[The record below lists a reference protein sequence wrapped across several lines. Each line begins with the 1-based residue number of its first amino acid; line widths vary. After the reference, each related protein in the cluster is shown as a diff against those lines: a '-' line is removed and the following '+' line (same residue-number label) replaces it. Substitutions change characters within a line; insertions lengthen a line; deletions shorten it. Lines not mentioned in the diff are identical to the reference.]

1 MGNLNWLLCF
11 NIARVYPSGDLPMKL
26 RLASIALAF
35 LALSALAAAP
45 DAVEKSKKEKGLV
58 IYGNVAADNFAPI
71 VADFRKKYPWIKVE
85 TLDLGPAPAFERY
98 LTESSV
104 GHRSAD
110 LIAAA
115 SPTVWIRFVKRGE
128 LEPYEAVGAKDL
140 PDWSR
145 PFPGLYTLSTDPM
158 VIVYNKLLLKDAK
171 LQPRSIAQLRALVKS
186 DPKLFANR
194 MTTYD
199 ALRHPF
205 AYAIHWT
212 YAKERGDEAWAM
224 FRELGPITRPEGG
237 GASMVEKVAVGE
249 YTTIYFSSPLTF
261 YKSMKDMKE
270 SPVLAWNLIEDGTPV
285 MMRGIGITKKSQ
297 NKAAAQLFVDFVISR
312 EGQLAAARGGM
323 TPYRPDVKASEVP
336 FLTYDEIVK
345 RVGEKNVILIRY
357 DEKMVDDMKAFTDK
371 WRATYRFAKP

>member
-1 MGNLNWLLCF
+1 MRTLKGWLWQP
-11 NIARVYPSGDLPMKL
+11 VT
-26 RLASIALAF
+26 ALL
-35 LALSALAAAP
+35 LALGVQANAALP
-45 DAVEKSKKEKGLV
+45 GAVEASKKEKGLV
-58 IYGNVAADNFAPI
+58 IYGNVAPDNFAP
-71 VADFRKKYPWIKVE
+71 VAEAFRKKYPWISVKI
-85 TLDLGPAPAFERY
+85 LDLGPAPAFERY

-128 LEPYEAVGAKDL
+128 LEPYQAEGAKDV
-140 PDWSR
+140 PEWSR

-158 VIVYNKLLLKDAK
+158 VIVYNKLLLKGDK
-171 LQPRSIAQLRALVKS
+171 QPKSMAQLRALAKS
-186 DPKLFANR
+186 NPKDFANR

-212 YAKERGDEAWAM
+212 YAKERGQGAWDT
-224 FRELGPITRPEGG
+224 FKELGPITRPEGG
-237 GASMVEKVAVGE
+237 GASMIEKVAVGE
-249 YTTIYFSSPLTF
+249 YTTVYFSSPLTF
-261 YKSMKDMKE
+261 YKSMKDMKS
-270 SPVLAWNLIEDGTPV
+270 SPVLEWHLIEDGTPV

-297 NKAAAQLFVDFVISR
+297 NKASAQLLVDFVISR

-323 TPYRPDVKASEVP
+323 TPYRSDVKASEVP

-345 RVGEKNVILIRY
+345 RVGEKNVILIKY
-357 DEKMVDDMKAFTDK
+357 DEKMVDEMKSFTDK
-371 WRATYRFAKP
+371 WRAAYRFAKE

>member
-1 MGNLNWLLCF
+1 
-11 NIARVYPSGDLPMKL
+11 MKCL
-26 RLASIALAF
+26 ALALVTLL
-35 LALSALAAAP
+35 LALPTTAASP
-45 DAVEKSKKEKGLV
+45 DAVEKSKQEKGLV

-71 VADFRKKYPWIKVE
+71 IAEFRKKYPWITVK

-115 SPTVWIRFVKRGE
+115 SPTVWLRFIKRGE
-128 LEPYEAVGAKDL
+128 LEPYAAEGAQAL
-140 PDWSR
+140 PEWSR

-158 VIVYNKLLLKDAK
+158 VIVYNKLLLPPER
-171 LQPRSIAQLRALVKS
+171 QPKSIAQLRALAKS
-186 DPKLFANR
+186 HPKDFANR

-212 YAKERGDEAWAM
+212 YAKERGQSAWDA
-224 FRELGPITRPEGG
+224 FKELGPITRPEGG

-261 YKSMKDMKE
+261 YKSMKDMKS
-270 SPVLAWNLIEDGTPV
+270 SPVLGWNLIEDGTPV

-297 NKAAAQLFVDFVISR
+297 NKSSAQLFIDFVISR
-312 EGQLAAARGGM
+312 PGQLAAARGGM
-323 TPYRPDVKASEVP
+323 TPYRSDVRPDEVP
-336 FLTYDEIVK
+336 FLTYDAIRE
-345 RVGEKNVILIRY
+345 RVGERNVLLIKY
-357 DEKMVDDMKAFTDK
+357 DEKMVADMKAFTDA
-371 WRATYRFAKP
+371 WRAAYRFAKP

>member
-1 MGNLNWLLCF
+1 MKRFALCLATLMF
-11 NIARVYPSGDLPMKL
+11 ALP
-26 RLASIALAF
+26 
-35 LALSALAAAP
+35 ALAASP
-45 DAVEKSKKEKGLV
+45 DAVERSKQEKGLV

-71 VADFRKKYPWIKVE
+71 IAEFRKKYPWISVK

-115 SPTVWIRFVKRGE
+115 SPTVWLRFIKRGE
-128 LEPYEAVGAKDL
+128 LEPYVAEGAQEL
-140 PDWSR
+140 PEWSR

-158 VIVYNKLLLKDAK
+158 VIVYNKLLLPPER
-171 LQPRSIAQLRALVKS
+171 QPKSIAQLRALAKS
-186 DPKLFANR
+186 HPKDFANR

-212 YAKERGDEAWAM
+212 YAKERGQGAWDT
-224 FRELGPITRPEGG
+224 FKELGPITRPEGG

-261 YKSMKDMKE
+261 YKSMKDMKS

-285 MMRGIGITKKSQ
+285 MMRGIGITRKSQ
-297 NKAAAQLFVDFVISR
+297 NKGSAQLFIDFVVSR
-312 EGQLAAARGGM
+312 PGQLAAARGGM
-323 TPYRPDVKASEVP
+323 TPYRSDVRPDEVP
-336 FLTYDEIVK
+336 FLTFDAIRE
-345 RVGEKNVILIRY
+345 RLGEKNVLLIKY
-357 DEKMVDDMKAFTDK
+357 DEKMVADMKAFTDA
-371 WRATYRFAKP
+371 WRAAYRFAKP

>member
-1 MGNLNWLLCF
+1 
-11 NIARVYPSGDLPMKL
+11 MKYL
-26 RLASIALAF
+26 VPV
-35 LALSALAAAP
+35 LAAALCALPATAAPP
-45 DAVEKSKKEKGLV
+45 DAVEKSKRENGLV

-71 VADFRKKYPWIKVE
+71 IAEFRKKYPWISVK

-115 SPTVWIRFVKRGE
+115 SPTVWLRFIKRGE
-128 LEPYEAVGAKDL
+128 LEPYEAEGAQQL
-140 PDWSR
+140 PEWSR

-158 VIVYNKLLLKDAK
+158 VIVYNKLLLPPERRPK
-171 LQPRSIAQLRALVKS
+171 SIAQLRALAKS
-186 DPKLFANR
+186 HPKDFANR

-212 YAKERGDEAWAM
+212 YAKERGQAAWDA
-224 FRELGPITRPEGG
+224 FKELGPITRPEGG

-249 YTTIYFSSPLTF
+249 YTIVYFSSPLTF
-261 YKSMKDMKE
+261 YKSMKDMKS
-270 SPVLAWNLIEDGTPV
+270 SPVLAWSLIEDGTPV

-297 NKAAAQLFVDFVISR
+297 NKSSAQLFIDFVVSR
-312 EGQLAAARGGM
+312 PGQLAAARGGM
-323 TPYRPDVKASEVP
+323 TPYRSDVRPDEVP
-336 FLTYDEIVK
+336 FLTFDAIRN
-345 RVGEKNVILIRY
+345 RVGDKNVLLIKY
-357 DEKMVDDMKAFTDK
+357 DEKMVADMKAFTDA
-371 WRATYRFAKP
+371 WRAAYRFAKP

>member
-1 MGNLNWLLCF
+1 
-11 NIARVYPSGDLPMKL
+11 MK
-26 RLASIALAF
+26 RILAVLAVAF
-35 LALSALAAAP
+35 FSLHAQAAPP

-58 IYGNVAADNFAPI
+58 IYGNVASDNFAPI
-71 VADFRKKYPWIKVE
+71 IAEFQKKYPWITVK

-115 SPTVWIRFVKRGE
+115 SPTVWMRFVKRGE
-128 LEPYEAVGAKDL
+128 LEPYVAEGSRDL
-140 PDWSR
+140 PEWSR

-158 VIVYNKLLLKDAK
+158 VIVYNKLLLAPER
-171 LQPRSIAQLRALVKS
+171 QPKSLAQLRALLKS
-186 DPKLFANR
+186 HPRDFANR

-212 YAKERGDEAWAM
+212 YAKERGQAAWDA
-224 FRELGPITRPEGG
+224 FKELGPATRPEGG

-249 YTTIYFSSPLTF
+249 YTTVYFSSPLTF
-261 YKSMKDMKE
+261 YKNMKDMKS

-297 NKAAAQLFVDFVISR
+297 NKYSAQLFIDFVVSR
-312 EGQLAAARGGM
+312 PGQLAAARGGM
-323 TPYRPDVKASEVP
+323 TPYRADIRPDEVP
-336 FLTYDEIVK
+336 FLTFDAIVE
-345 RVGEKNVILIRY
+345 RIGARNVLLIKY
-357 DEKMVDDMKAFTDK
+357 DEKMVTDMKSFTDA
-371 WRATYRFAKP
+371 WRAAYRFAKP

>member
-1 MGNLNWLLCF
+1 MNIKLSFFRLSFILAALLLC
-11 NIARVYPSGDLPMKL
+11 
-26 RLASIALAF
+26 ALAE
-35 LALSALAAAP
+35 AADP
-45 DAVEKSKKEKGLV
+45 GAVEKSRQEKGLV
-58 IYGNVAADNFAPI
+58 IYGNVASDNFAPI
-71 VADFRKKYPWIKVE
+71 VREFNKKYPWIKVE

-98 LTESSV
+98 LTESST

-128 LEPYEAVGAKDL
+128 LEPYIAADSQAL
-140 PDWSR
+140 PEWSR

-158 VIVYNKLLLKDAK
+158 VIVYNKLLLKGDK
-171 LQPRSIAQLRALVKS
+171 IPKSIAQLRALAKAN
-186 DPKLFANR
+186 PKDFANR

-212 YAKERGDEAWAM
+212 YAKERGDEAWKT
-224 FRELGPITRPEGG
+224 FKELGPITRPEGG
-237 GASMVEKVAVGE
+237 GASMVEKVAAGE

-261 YKSMKDMKE
+261 YNSMRDMKT
-270 SPVLAWNLIEDGTPV
+270 SPVLGWNLIEDGTPV

-297 NKAAAQLFVDFVISR
+297 NKASAQLFLDFVVSR

-323 TPYRPDVKASEVP
+323 TPYRTDVKKDEVP
-336 FLTYDEIVK
+336 FLTFDSIREK
-345 RVGEKNVILIRY
+345 VGEKNVILIKY
-357 DEKMVDDMKAFTDK
+357 DEKMVGDMKSFTDR
-371 WRATYRFAKP
+371 WRAAYRFAKP

>member
-1 MGNLNWLLCF
+1 
-11 NIARVYPSGDLPMKL
+11 MKWI
-26 RLASIALAF
+26 LAVALAICVT
-35 LALSALAAAP
+35 AQAAAP

-58 IYGNVAADNFAPI
+58 IYGNVASDNFAPI
-71 VADFRKKYPWIKVE
+71 VAEFRRKYPWIEVK

-115 SPTVWIRFVKRGE
+115 SPTVWIRFIKRGE
-128 LEPYEAVGAKDL
+128 LEPYQAEGSAQL
-140 PDWSR
+140 PEWSR
-145 PFPGLYTLSTDPM
+145 PFPGLYTLSTDPL
-158 VIVYNKLLLKDAK
+158 VIVYNKVLLKGDK
-171 LQPRSIAQLRALVKS
+171 QPKSIAQLRALAKS
-186 DPKLFANR
+186 HPKEFANR

-212 YAKERGDEAWAM
+212 YAKERGQDAWNT

-261 YKSMKDMKE
+261 YKSMKDMKS

-297 NKAAAQLFVDFVISR
+297 NKASAQLFIDFVVSR
-312 EGQLAAARGGM
+312 EGQLAASKGGM
-323 TPYRPDVKASEVP
+323 TPYRSDVKPEEVP
-336 FLTYDEIVK
+336 FLTYDAIRQK
-345 RVGEKNVILIRY
+345 VGDKNVLLIKY
-357 DEKMVDDMKAFTDK
+357 DEKMVDDIKSFTDQ
-371 WRATYRFAKP
+371 WRAAYRFAKP

>member
-1 MGNLNWLLCF
+1 VKRLLAL
-11 NIARVYPSGDLPMKL
+11 IAAC
-26 RLASIALAF
+26 LASAAF
-35 LALSALAAAP
+35 AAAP
-45 DAVEKSKKEKGLV
+45 DAVDKSKKEKGLV

-71 VADFRKKYPWIKVE
+71 VDAFRKRYPWIGVK

-98 LTESSV
+98 LTESSLN
-104 GHRSAD
+104 HRSAD

-115 SPTVWIRFVKRGE
+115 SPTVWIRFVGRGE
-128 LEPYEAVGAKDL
+128 LEPYEAAGAKEL

-158 VIVYNKLLLKDAK
+158 VIVYNKLLLKGDK
-171 LQPRSIAQLRALVKS
+171 QPKSIAQLRALLKS
-186 DPKLFANR
+186 HPKDFANR

-212 YAKERGDEAWAM
+212 YAKERGDFAWET
-224 FRELGPITRPEGG
+224 FRELGPVTRPEGG
-237 GASMVEKVAVGE
+237 GASMVEKVAAGE
-249 YTTIYFSSPLTF
+249 YTTVYFSSPLTF
-261 YKSMKDMKE
+261 YKSMKDMKS
-270 SPVLAWNLIEDGTPV
+270 SPVLEWHLIEDGTPV

-297 NKAAAQLFVDFVISR
+297 NKASAQLFLDFVVSR

-323 TPYRPDVKASEVP
+323 TPYRSDVKASEVP
-336 FLTYDEIVK
+336 FLTYDEIVR
-345 RVGEKNVILIRY
+345 RVGEKNVILIKY
-357 DEKMVDDMKAFTDK
+357 DPRMVDEMKAFSDK

>member
-1 MGNLNWLLCF
+1 MKKLL
-11 NIARVYPSGDLPMKL
+11 
-26 RLASIALAF
+26 ALALCILP
-35 LALSALAAAP
+35 LAAHPAAP
-45 DAVEKSKKEKGLV
+45 DAVEKSKGEKGLV

-71 VADFRKKYPWIKVE
+71 VAEFGRKYPWIKVQ

-115 SPTVWIRFVKRGE
+115 SPTVWIRFVNRGE
-128 LEPYEAVGAKDL
+128 LEPYVAEGAAAL
-140 PDWSR
+140 PDWSK

-158 VIVYNKLLLKDAK
+158 VIVYNKLLLPAEKRPK
-171 LQPRSIAQLRALVKS
+171 SMAQLRALAKRH
-186 DPKLFANR
+186 PKDFANR

-212 YAKERGDEAWAM
+212 YAKERGQEAWDT
-224 FRELGPITRPEGG
+224 FKELGPITRPEGG

-249 YTTIYFSSPLTF
+249 YTTVYFSSPLTF
-261 YKSMKDMKE
+261 FKSMKDMKT

-297 NKAAAQLFVDFVISR
+297 NKHSAQLFIDFVVSR
-312 EGQLAAARGGM
+312 AGQLAAARGGM
-323 TPYRPDVKASEVP
+323 TPYRSDIRPDEVP
-336 FLTYDEIVK
+336 FLTYDAI
-345 RVGEKNVILIRY
+345 RQAVGERNVLLIKY
-357 DEKMVDDMKAFTDK
+357 DEKMVSDMKGFTDA
-371 WRATYRFAKP
+371 WRAAYRFAKP

>member
-1 MGNLNWLLCF
+1 MKTL
-11 NIARVYPSGDLPMKL
+11 IA
-26 RLASIALAF
+26 ALVAT
-35 LALSALAAAP
+35 LSAALVQAAAP
-45 DAVEKSKKEKGLV
+45 DAVERSRQEKGIV
-58 IYGNVAADNFAPI
+58 IYGNVAADNFAPV
-71 VADFRKKYPWIKVE
+71 VAEFRKKYPWISVK

-98 LTESSV
+98 LTESSL

-115 SPTVWIRFVKRGE
+115 SPTVWVRFIKRGE
-128 LEPYEAVGAKDL
+128 LEPYQAEGAQAL

-158 VIVYNKLLLKDAK
+158 VIVYNKILLPPER
-171 LQPRSIAQLRALVKS
+171 QPKSITQLRALLKS
-186 DPKLFANR
+186 HPKDFANR

-212 YAKERGDEAWAM
+212 YAKERGEEAWNT
-224 FRELGPITRPEGG
+224 FRELGPVTRPEGG
-237 GASMVEKVAVGE
+237 GASMVEKVAAGE
-249 YTTIYFSSPLTF
+249 YTTVYFSSPLTF
-261 YKSMKDMKE
+261 YKSMKDMKS

-297 NKAAAQLFVDFVISR
+297 NKASAQLFLDFCISR

-323 TPYRPDVKASEVP
+323 TPYRSDVRADEVP
-336 FLTYDEIVK
+336 FLTYDAIRQ
-345 RVGEKNVILIRY
+345 RVGEKNVLLIKY
-357 DEKMVDDMKAFTDK
+357 DEKMVDEMKDFTTK
-371 WRATYRFAKP
+371 WRAAYRFAKP

>member
-1 MGNLNWLLCF
+1 
-11 NIARVYPSGDLPMKL
+11 MK
-26 RLASIALAF
+26 SALAVVVATF
-35 LALSALAAAP
+35 LGLMAHAAAP
-45 DAVEKSKKEKGLV
+45 DAVERSKQEKGLV

-71 VADFRKKYPWIKVE
+71 IAEFRKKYPWISVK

-115 SPTVWIRFVKRGE
+115 SPTVWLRFIKRGE
-128 LEPYEAVGAKDL
+128 LEPYAAEGAQQL
-140 PDWSR
+140 PEWSR

-158 VIVYNKLLLKDAK
+158 VIVYNKLLLPPER
-171 LQPRSIAQLRALVKS
+171 QPRSIAQLRALAKS
-186 DPKLFANR
+186 HPKDFANR

-212 YAKERGDEAWAM
+212 YAKERGQAAWDA
-224 FRELGPITRPEGG
+224 FKELGPITRPEGG

-261 YKSMKDMKE
+261 HKSMKDMKS

-297 NKAAAQLFVDFVISR
+297 NKSSAQLFIDFVVSR
-312 EGQLAAARGGM
+312 PGQLAAARGGM
-323 TPYRPDVKASEVP
+323 TPYRSDVRPDEVP
-336 FLTYDEIVK
+336 FLTFDAIRE
-345 RVGEKNVILIRY
+345 RVGEKNVLLIKY
-357 DEKMVDDMKAFTDK
+357 DEKMVADMKAFTDA
-371 WRATYRFAKP
+371 WRAAYRFAKP

>member
-1 MGNLNWLLCF
+1 MRTSKRWLWHP
-11 NIARVYPSGDLPMKL
+11 VT
-26 RLASIALAF
+26 AF
-35 LALSALAAAP
+35 LLVLCVQANAAQP
-45 DAVEKSKKEKGLV
+45 GAVEASKKEKGLV

-71 VADFRKKYPWIKVE
+71 VAEFRKKYPWIKVQ

-128 LEPYEAVGAKDL
+128 LEPYIAEGAAQL

-145 PFPGLYTLSTDPM
+145 PYPGLYTLSTDPM
-158 VIVYNKLLLKDAK
+158 VIVYNKLLLKGDK
-171 LQPRSIAQLRALVKS
+171 QPKSMAQLRALAKS
-186 DPKLFANR
+186 NPKDFANR

-212 YAKERGDEAWAM
+212 YAKERGQQAWDT

-237 GASMVEKVAVGE
+237 GASMIEKVAVGE
-249 YTTIYFSSPLTF
+249 YTTVYFSSPLTF
-261 YKSMKDMKE
+261 YKSMKDMKS
-270 SPVLAWNLIEDGTPV
+270 SPVLEWHLIEDGTPV

-297 NKAAAQLFVDFVISR
+297 SKASAQLLVDFVISR

-323 TPYRPDVKASEVP
+323 TPYRSDVKASEVP

-371 WRATYRFAKP
+371 WRAAYRFAKE

>member
-1 MGNLNWLLCF
+1 MNERIPSMARAVAWILL
-11 NIARVYPSGDLPMKL
+11 
-26 RLASIALAF
+26 LACAPAP
-35 LALSALAAAP
+35 AAAP
-45 DAVEKSKKEKGLV
+45 DAVEKSRKEKGLV

-71 VADFRKKYPWIKVE
+71 VADFNKKYPWIKVE

-98 LTESSV
+98 LTESST

-128 LEPYEAVGAKDL
+128 LEPYVAEGSQAL
-140 PDWSR
+140 PEWSK

-158 VIVYNKLLLKDAK
+158 VIVYNKLVLPPER
-171 LQPRSIAQLRALVKS
+171 QPKSMAQLRALVKS
-186 DPKLFANR
+186 YPKDFANR

-212 YAKERGDEAWAM
+212 YAKERGAEAWQM
-224 FRELGPITRPEGG
+224 FKELGPLTRPEGG
-237 GASMVEKVAVGE
+237 GASMVEKVAAGE

-261 YKSMKDMKE
+261 YNSMRDMKS
-270 SPVLAWNLIEDGTPV
+270 SPVLGWNLIEDGTPV

-297 NKAAAQLFVDFVISR
+297 NKNSAQLFLDFVVSR

-323 TPYRPDVKASEVP
+323 TPYRPDVKKEEVP
-336 FLTYDEIVK
+336 FLTFDAIKE
-345 RVGEKNVILIRY
+345 RVGEKNVILIKY
-357 DEKMVDDMKAFTDK
+357 DERMVADMKSFTDR

>member
-1 MGNLNWLLCF
+1 MLKKWSALMCLSF
-11 NIARVYPSGDLPMKL
+11 
-26 RLASIALAF
+26 ALAG
-35 LALSALAAAP
+35 AALAAGP
-45 DAVEKSKKEKGLV
+45 GAVEQSRKEKGLV
-58 IYGNVAADNFAPI
+58 IYGNVAADNFAP
-71 VADFRKKYPWIKVE
+71 VVEAFRAKYPWISVK

-104 GHRSAD
+104 NHRSAD

-115 SPTVWIRFVKRGE
+115 SPTVWLRFVKRGE
-128 LEPYEAVGAKDL
+128 LEPYVAEGHAQL

-145 PFPGLYTLSTDPM
+145 PIPGLYTLSTDPL
-158 VIVYNKLLLKDAK
+158 VIVYNKLLLKPG
-171 LQPRSIAQLRALVKS
+171 QVPTSMAQLRALLKS
-186 DPKLFANR
+186 HPADFAGR

-205 AYAIHWT
+205 AYAVHWT
-212 YAKERGDEAWAM
+212 YAKERGQEAWDT
-224 FRELGPITRPEGG
+224 FRELGPATRPEGG

-261 YKSMKDMKE
+261 YKSMKDMKS

-297 NKAAAQLFVDFVISR
+297 NKASAQLFIDFVVSR

-323 TPYRPDVKASEVP
+323 TPYRSDVKPDEVP
-336 FLTYDEIVK
+336 FLTYDAI
-345 RVGEKNVILIRY
+345 RSRIGEKNLLLIRY

-371 WRATYRFAKP
+371 WRAAYRFAKP

>member
-1 MGNLNWLLCF
+1 MHKSSGTTVIAALLLWL
-11 NIARVYPSGDLPMKL
+11 G
-26 RLASIALAF
+26 ALAP
-35 LALSALAAAP
+35 ALAAQQG
-45 DAVEKSKKEKGLV
+45 AVEASKKEKGLV
-58 IYGNVAADNFAPI
+58 IYGNVAPDNFAPI
-71 VADFRKKYPWIKVE
+71 VAEFNKKYPWITVK

-104 GHRSAD
+104 NHRSAD
-110 LIAAA
+110 IIAAA
-115 SPTVWIRFVKRGE
+115 SPTVWIRFIKRGE
-128 LEPYEAVGAKDL
+128 LEPYVAEGAAQL
-140 PDWSR
+140 PEWSR

-158 VIVYNKLLLKDAK
+158 VIVYNKLLLKGDK
-171 LQPRSIAQLRALVKS
+171 QPKSIAQLRALAKS
-186 DPKLFANR
+186 DPKDFANR

-212 YAKERGDEAWAM
+212 YAKERGQGAWDA
-224 FRELGPITRPEGG
+224 FRELGPLTRPEGG
-237 GASMVEKVAVGE
+237 GASMVEKVAAGE

-261 YKSMKDMKE
+261 YKSMKDMKS
-270 SPVLAWNLIEDGTPV
+270 SPVLGWNLIEDGTPV

-297 NKAAAQLFVDFVISR
+297 NKNSAQLFIDYVVSR

-323 TPYRPDVKASEVP
+323 TPYRSDVKASEVP

-345 RVGEKNVILIRY
+345 RVGEKNVLLIKY

>member
-1 MGNLNWLLCF
+1 
-11 NIARVYPSGDLPMKL
+11 MKKWP
-26 RLASIALAF
+26 ASIVAAL
-35 LALSALAAAP
+35 LSVCALAAAP
-45 DAVEKSKKEKGLV
+45 DAVERSKKEKGLV

-71 VADFRKKYPWIKVE
+71 VADFNKKYPWIKVQ

-115 SPTVWIRFVKRGE
+115 SPTVWIRFVRRGE
-128 LEPYEAVGAKDL
+128 LEPYLAEGAGQL
-140 PDWSR
+140 PEWSR

-158 VIVYNKLLLKDAK
+158 VIVYNKLLLPAERR
-171 LQPRSIAQLRALVKS
+171 PRSIAHLRALLKS
-186 DPKLFANR
+186 HPKDFAGR

-212 YAKERGDEAWAM
+212 YARERGQVAWDA
-224 FRELGPITRPEGG
+224 FGDLGPATRPEGG

-261 YKSMKDMKE
+261 YKSMKDMKT

-285 MMRGIGITKKSQ
+285 MMRGIGITKKSRNQ
-297 NKAAAQLFVDFVISR
+297 ASAQLFIDFVVSR

-323 TPYRPDVKASEVP
+323 TPYRSDVRKDEVP
-336 FLTYDEIVK
+336 FLTYDEIRS
-345 RVGEKNVILIRY
+345 RVGEKNVLLIKY
-357 DEKMVDDMKAFTDK
+357 DVRMVDEMKAFTEK
-371 WRATYRFAKP
+371 WRAAYRFAKP